1 MDELEQRFEIAL
13 SKAQALFV
21 NDRLKFV
28 RVDEPAVITT
38 KAQEVNLSH
47 QQREAWA
54 VNSIKFA
61 CIRILQKTLEKRDDD
76 PETYPVKVS
85 RRELEVL
92 ENVTTNSLEDRDIQ
106 RGIDLVIQ
114 PHLLECRKW
123 DVLAEGLP
131 PAETSDSITSKDVIE
146 RLSGKEEG
154 DGQAGD
160 SGPDRRADRR
170 LRRPR

>member
-38 KAQEVNLSH
+38 RAQEVNLSH
-47 QQREAWA
+47 QQQEAWA
-54 VNSIKFA
+54 VNSVKFV
-61 CIRILQKTLEKRDDD
+61 CIRIAQLAKEKGDDD
-76 PETYPVKVS
+76 PETYPFKVS

-92 ENVTTNSLEDRDIQ
+92 DNVTTNSLEDKEIQ
-106 RGIDLVIQ
+106 RGIDFVIQ

-131 PAETSDSITSKDVIE
+131 PATTSDSLTEKEVRE
-146 RLSGKEEG
+146 KLHGKEEG
-154 DGQAGD
+154 DGQAADG
-160 SGPDRRADRR
+160 GPDRRADRR